1 MLSSNL
7 SAGSKNIRLTRLI
20 CFFWI
25 VAKII
30 CWKLWLSDR
39 LFPVVPVFNFLFVPS
54 AVHLVLFILSLA
66 ALLALFVY
74 PTKPTIQVGIIIIEL
89 LSCLLDQNR
98 WQPWEFQFFFLLLVI
113 IINRRKE
120 KDIFSLFG
128 FILASTYFYSGLSKL
143 NPVFIHS
150 VWHDTILTGL
160 LHLNYNLSYQPL
172 IYHAGYLLGVIE
184 IILSIGLFFQRT
196 KRITCIS
203 LIIMHLLILLMFG
216 PWGINYDAVIWPW
229 NVGLIIFISIL
240 ILNNPGF
247 TISSQSLIKGSNK
260 LIVLVFGILPLLN
273 LFGYW
278 EYFFSSGLFSCR
290 PPDMYIYVKRDA
302 SNKTLEDFSMKEQ
315 PLECINNNTYVIY
328 TRDWAFREMLAPEN
342 PEIRIY
348 KEIKKQLLK
357 RYPKLD
363 ASFIT
368 YTYMNGKKVKQE
380 LK

>member
-7 SAGSKNIRLTRLI
+7 RASSKNIRLTRLI

-25 VAKII
+25 TAKII

-39 LFPVVPVFNFLFVPS
+39 LFPIIPVFNFLFVPS
-54 AVHLVLFILSLA
+54 VVHLVLFILSLI
-66 ALLALFVY
+66 ALLSLFAY
-74 PTKPTIQVGIIIIEL
+74 PTKRTIQVGIIVIEL

-113 IINRRKE
+113 IINRGKE
-120 KDIFSLFG
+120 KDVFSLFG

-143 NPVFIHS
+143 NPVFVHS
-150 VWHDTILTGL
+150 VWHDTIIINL
-160 LHLNYNLSYQPL
+160 LHVNYNLSYQPL
-172 IYHAGYLLGVIE
+172 IYHAGYLLGIIE

-196 KRITCIS
+196 KKMVCVS
-203 LIIMHLLILLMFG
+203 LIIMHSLILLMFG
-216 PWGINYDAVIWPW
+216 PCGINYDAVIWPW
-229 NVGLIIFISIL
+229 NVGLIILIFIL

-247 TISSQSLIKGSNK
+247 TISFQSLMKGSNK

-278 EYFFSSGLFSCR
+278 EYFFSCSLFSCR
-290 PPDMYIYVKRDA
+290 PPDMYIYIKKSSGNTA
-302 SNKTLEDFSMKEQ
+302 LENFSMKDQ
-315 PLECINNNTYVIY
+315 PLECANNNTYAIY
-328 TRDWAFREMLAPEN
+328 VRDWAFREMLAPEN
-342 PEIRIY
+342 PEIRVY
-348 KEIKKQLLK
+348 KEIKEQLLK
-357 RYPKLD
+357 RYQKLD